1 MKVLRKAF
9 NQPLDPAVTKFVS
22 SVADDKHLIA
32 ADVNGSLAHVAML
45 EKVGLLTA
53 AQATNLI
60 DGLSKIKD
68 EAYNGTFE
76 LIEEFEDVHMN
87 VEKKLE
93 EIIGPDAKLL
103 HTARSRNDQVALD
116 MRLYVLEQIATI
128 NWQIKAICSVLTEQA
143 NAHVETIMPGY
154 THLQPAQPVTLGHVL
169 NAFIEMLKRDAERFE
184 DCQKRTAC
192 SPLGAGAIAGSSL
205 PIAPQVSAEVLG
217 FNKTFANSID
227 AVMDRDFVAEFVFA
241 CSLTAVHLSQL
252 AETMIIW
259 CTNEFGFVTF
269 SDAVTTTSSLMPQ
282 KKNPDPIEIVR
293 GKVGTVCGDL
303 LNLLI
308 TLKGLPVGYN
318 RDLQETKPPAI
329 NSSNTIIDAL
339 KVMSLAL
346 SEMSVNTD
354 NMKKAVSNPELYATD
369 VLEYLVNKGM
379 AFRAA
384 HETVAEVVAHA
395 REKSLSLTQLSIADY
410 KIYSS
415 LFAEDVFDLFDPK
428 LSVSNKKSPGGAGQ
442 MMNARP

>member
-1 MKVLRKAF
+1 
-9 NQPLDPAVTKFVS
+9 
-22 SVADDKHLIA
+22 
-32 ADVNGSLAHVAML
+32 
-45 EKVGLLTA
+45 
-53 AQATNLI
+53 
-60 DGLSKIKD
+60 
-68 EAYNGTFE
+68 
-76 LIEEFEDVHMN
+76 
-87 VEKKLE
+87 
-93 EIIGPDAKLL
+93 
-103 HTARSRNDQVALD
+103 
-116 MRLYVLEQIATI
+116 
-128 NWQIKAICSVLTEQA
+128 
-143 NAHVETIMPGY
+143 
-154 THLQPAQPVTLGHVL
+154 
-169 NAFIEMLKRDAERFE
+169 MLKRDAERFE

-346 SEMSVNTD
+346 SEMSVNAD